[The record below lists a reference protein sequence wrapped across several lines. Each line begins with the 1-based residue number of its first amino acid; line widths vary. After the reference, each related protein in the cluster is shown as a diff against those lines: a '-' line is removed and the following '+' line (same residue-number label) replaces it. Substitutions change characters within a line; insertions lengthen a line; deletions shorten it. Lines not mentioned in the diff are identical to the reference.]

1 MTLKLKK
8 LAATMTHK
16 AQSMAG
22 RLIVTR
28 LVAGRPPTTKQAKRN
43 AMRTFTAGASCARR
57 SDQEA
62 NKCANHF
69 GMRDS

>member
-1 MTLKLKK
+1 MV
-8 LAATMTHK
+8 
-16 AQSMAG
+16 G

-28 LVAGRPPTTKQAKRN
+28 RVAGRPPTTKQAKRN
-43 AMRTFTAGASCARR
+43 AMRTFTAGASCAKR

-69 GMRDS
+69 GMREW